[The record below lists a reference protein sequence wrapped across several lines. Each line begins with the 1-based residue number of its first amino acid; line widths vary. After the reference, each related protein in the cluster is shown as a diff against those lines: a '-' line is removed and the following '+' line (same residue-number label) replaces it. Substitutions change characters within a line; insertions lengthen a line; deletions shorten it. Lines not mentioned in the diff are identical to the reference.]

1 MTSQLGHIPYIWS
14 DSIMQAVAESFK
26 LGICAPTLCVLNYEQ
41 LEVVTC
47 GAYVLPTIHYSGT
60 NL

>member
-1 MTSQLGHIPYIWS
+1 
-14 DSIMQAVAESFK
+14 MQAVAESFK